1 MFITSALIKL
11 GTAALLGLILG
22 LERELRR
29 KPLGL
34 KTSTVICIA
43 SCLITIVSIES
54 AYNFPK
60 TNNITMDPLRLA
72 AQIISGIGFLGA
84 GVIMVRGVTVTG
96 LTTAAMIW
104 GASGIGVAVG
114 AGFWKEA
121 TAALVFMIVGVEILP
136 NVLKM
141 IGPGRLR
148 EKELEMSIIVTG
160 KVNVEDLQK
169 KIKSKDIIIHKVR
182 VKDLSTGERKLEYSI
197 STYENRYTTNVY
209 QEVRSIDG
217 VESVEISTVG

>member
-72 AQIISGIGFLGA
+72 AQIISGVGFLGA
-84 GVIMVRGVTVTG
+84 GVIMVRGITVTG

-121 TAALVFMIVGVEILP
+121 TAALIFMIVGVEILP
-136 NVLKM
+136 NILKM

-148 EKELEMSIIVTG
+148 EKELEMSIIVSG
-160 KVNVEDLQK
+160 KVNVEELQK
-169 KIKSKDIIIHKVR
+169 KIKGKDIIIHKVR

-197 STYENRYTTNVY
+197 STYEKRYTTNVY
-209 QEVRSIDG
+209 QEVRSING